1 MAETLGAQPWLVRSE
16 ATRSFCGSVTP
27 MEIEISEER
36 LKEINANTE
45 QYLADLQE
53 KVGEPSRR
61 DKRFARKLV
70 RSIEREHQRKNR

>member
-1 MAETLGAQPWLVRSE
+1 
-16 ATRSFCGSVTP
+16 

-70 RSIEREHQRKNR
+70 RSIEKEQQRKNR